1 MVARPLQ
8 DAKTQGTSGAGHSMS
23 KVVVFNHVT
32 LDGVM
37 QAPGRPDEDR
47 RGGFT
52 HGGWAAARMDS
63 VMGEVTQEAMASRS
77 TLLFGRFTYEG
88 FASFWPKQKDN
99 PITEV
104 LNEAQKYVASRT
116 LSEPLPW
123 QNSTLLKGDASE
135 AVGRLKKIDGKDLVI
150 LGSGELI
157 QSLMRHRLI
166 DRFVLMI
173 HPVVLGAGRRLFGD
187 GGPVSTLQLVDT
199 KPTTTGVVIATY
211 ELAADNHGSRT

>member
-1 MVARPLQ
+1 M
-8 DAKTQGTSGAGHSMS
+8 
-23 KVVVFNHVT
+23 T

-47 RGGFT
+47 RGGFA

-63 VMGEVTQEAMASRS
+63 VMGEVTQEAMESRA
-77 TLLFGRFTYEG
+77 TLLFGRVTYEG

-99 PITEV
+99 PFTEV
-104 LNEAQKYVASRT
+104 LGQAQKYVATRT
-116 LSEPLPW
+116 LNEPLPW
-123 QNSTLLKGDASE
+123 QNSTLLKGDAAE
-135 AVGRLKKIDGKDLVI
+135 AVGRLKKTMAKDMVI

-173 HPVVLGAGRRLFGD
+173 HPVVLGTGRRLFGE
-187 GGPVSTLQLVDT
+187 GGAVSALRLVDT

-211 ELAADNHGSRT
+211 ELAGDD